1 MQAALVA
8 RAFTFRGGDRSAPS
22 HVKRR
27 GIADPSAKAVEF
39 SRMSCLLALLFPKI
53 SHERSLTTLVRP
65 LAAACDEASV
75 SIARSRPCSLGA
87 FTLAIWPV
95 AATTRR
101 CHISAMHPCGGIAYG
116 RTHHFS
122 RRVF

>member
-1 MQAALVA
+1 MGFGFPTGMRLVS
-8 RAFTFRGGDRSAPS
+8 GDRSSPS

-75 SIARSRPCSLGA
+75 SIARRCRPTQRPPA
-87 FTLAIWPV
+87 RAPT
-95 AATTRR
+95 
-101 CHISAMHPCGGIAYG
+101 
-116 RTHHFS
+116 
-122 RRVF
+122 